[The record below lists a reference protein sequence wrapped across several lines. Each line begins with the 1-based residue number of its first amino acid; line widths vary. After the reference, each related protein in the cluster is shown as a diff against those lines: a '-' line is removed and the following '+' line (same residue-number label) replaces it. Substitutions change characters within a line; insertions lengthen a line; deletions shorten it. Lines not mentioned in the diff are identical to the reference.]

1 METGKNILKNAN
13 PNYLPQSLLTS
24 QPIVWATYLMKVYY
38 KSLKYMVQ
46 HKGKQMRNCHKES
59 DWDLLYIVLNDWLQ
73 ILDESFTETI
83 REKRLRIQLDKE
95 FEEEDG
101 EVIKNQEQ
109 IRISKVQMLAV
120 VCELFILKPACV
132 HEYQHHDREVK
143 IHWKNHYAPKTIF
156 SDKQFIWWIYNYD
169 FYEYKFPQAFYPR
182 NATKV
187 IVTYNES
194 NKDQWNIHKFY
205 CSSGLNGLNTT
216 HELFANWTAPPQF
229 DINRMT
235 RRLSDKEEAEMSM
248 SSLLSSVV

>member
-1 METGKNILKNAN
+1 METGKNILENAN
-13 PNYLPQSLLTS
+13 PNYIPQSLLTS

-38 KSLKYMVQ
+38 KSVKYMVQ

-59 DWDLLYIVLNDWLQ
+59 DWDLLYIVLDDWLQ

-83 REKRLRIQLDKE
+83 REKRLRIQQDKAKDIDGKE
-95 FEEEDG
+95 QDEDVD
-101 EVIKNQEQ
+101 EIKNQEQ
-109 IRISKVQMLAV
+109 IRISKVQMLSV

-132 HEYQHHDREVK
+132 HEYQHHGREVK

-187 IVTYNES
+187 IDTYNES
-194 NKDQWNIHKFY
+194 NKHQWNIDKLY
-205 CSSGLNGLNTT
+205 SSIGFNGLN
-216 HELFANWTAPPQF
+216 TAPPQF
-229 DINRMT
+229 DINRMST
-235 RRLSDKEEAEMSM
+235 RRLSDKEEMS
-248 SSLLSSVV
+248 V